1 MNPGI
6 LADLMSMKGLGKK
19 TPFKSL
25 VNLQSIP
32 YGASD
37 EDSLNSMQIKF
48 HILLKN
54 AIKDLQGIG
63 NFISAQIENITLHT
77 LCTSMKRDV

>member
-48 HILLKN
+48 LILLKN

-63 NFISAQIENITLHT
+63 NLYRHK
-77 LCTSMKRDV
+77 LKRSHYIHFALP